1 MKIKGSLYL
10 CSQYLRDAPVL
21 AGAYPSGALEIRM
34 EIRLGG
40 EAAPGGDAVYRHI
53 GLYQQLLCPLHAQGA
68 EIFMRAAPDSGLE
81 QPQHVQR
88 RIARK
93 LAEPVERHPFA
104 GVVLHIFHAA
114 VHRAAAP
121 ALRAEER
128 IEPQQKLEQERVL
141 RRAAAGALGGKLLDY
156 LPEQRR
162 LYAAAGKVPGD
173 GADKLVLIPQLL
185 GAKLE
190 KYRAAAKGR
199 AAAEPVAGEGKAQ
212 VPGMYPLRLTV
223 I

>member
-1 MKIKGSLYL
+1 MQRFTGP
-10 CSQYLRDAPVL
+10 LRPL
-21 AGAYPSGALEIRM
+21 SG
-34 EIRLGG
+34 
-40 EAAPGGDAVYRHI
+40 
-53 GLYQQLLCPLHAQGA
+53 
-68 EIFMRAAPDSGLE
+68 
-81 QPQHVQR
+81 
-88 RIARK
+88 RK
-93 LAEPVERHPFA
+93 
-104 GVVLHIFHAA
+104 
-114 VHRAAAP
+114 
-121 ALRAEER
+121 ER

-185 GAKLE
+185 GAELE
-190 KYRAAAKGR
+190 KYSAAAKGR

-223 I
+223 YINHAAVAKERAQLKAVHDAHGRRARYAELLCIIEPRHPYARVHVLLGEIYRFHRPSLHVKKTQFCANNAPC